1 MTPGQTVSIRVDA
14 PKASVSVNARPW
26 AEIIVDGANVGQTPI
41 ANIQITVG
49 THEMV
54 FRHPQLGERRETIVV
69 TAKGPNRIA
78 ADLTK

>member
-1 MTPGQTVSIRVDA
+1 MMAKNGPTDASQATQQKVLLYVMPGMLALFGFQVAI
-14 PKASVSVNARPW
+14 
-26 AEIIVDGANVGQTPI
+26 
-41 ANIQITVG
+41 G

-54 FRHPQLGERRETIVV
+54 FRHPQLGERRQSVTV